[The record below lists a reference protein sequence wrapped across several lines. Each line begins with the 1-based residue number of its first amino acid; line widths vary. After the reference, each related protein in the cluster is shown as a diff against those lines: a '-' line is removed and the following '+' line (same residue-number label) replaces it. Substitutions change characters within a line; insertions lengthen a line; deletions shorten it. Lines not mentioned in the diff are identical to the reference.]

1 MNDLDENGLTK
12 EQKNRIFERTRR
24 HRIAS
29 LIREEQYSD
38 EERCAE
44 EAWLAAELA
53 SAPVTVCPPVKWHGG
68 SQKPDVR
75 LLN

>member
-1 MNDLDENGLTK
+1 MKDLDENGLSK

-24 HRIAS
+24 HRIATT
-29 LIREEQYSD
+29 IRDAYTD

-44 EAWLAAELA
+44 ESWLATELA

-68 SQKPDVR
+68 SHKPDVR

>member
-1 MNDLDENGLTK
+1 MRDLDGESGLSK
-12 EQKNRIFERTRR
+12 EVRNRIFERTRS
-24 HRIAS
+24 HVLAAQ
-29 LIREEQYSD
+29 IRDGYTD

-44 EAWLAAELA
+44 ESWLAAELA

-68 SQKPDVR
+68 SHKPDVR

>member
-1 MNDLDENGLTK
+1 MKDLDENGLTK
-12 EQKNRIFERTRR
+12 EQKNRIFERTRC
-24 HRIAS
+24 HRIATT
-29 LIREEQYSD
+29 IRDAYTD
-38 EERCAE
+38 KERCAE

-68 SQKPDVR
+68 SHKADVR